1 MGIPKYSPTIEV
13 MIEYHLVCGCGR
25 KKTAEFKSWPWM
37 NKTTVRDLLPQ
48 IRAWAADREAG
59 HECKK

>member
-1 MGIPKYSPTIEV
+1 